1 MSVLRCEALALHR
14 ANRLVLADLSFQ
26 IEAGEM
32 VGIVGPN
39 GAGKSSLLRALA
51 GLVSTSSGE
60 VRLRGKSLGA
70 WSASERARVL
80 GYLPQHPQLLW
91 PLSVREVV
99 ALGRRPYDGTCA
111 PAAQEAAIERALAD
125 LSLTAF
131 ADRDAR
137 QLSGGEQMR
146 VHLARLAAGTPAV
159 YLVDEPTAAL
169 DPRAQLE
176 VMNTLQGCARA
187 GAAVLLVLHDLPLA
201 ARYCDRLLVL
211 QKARA
216 VICAEP
222 ALALNDSRLAEVFGV
237 AGLRGEVNG
246 REALLGLTAVSSI
259 QAPIQASN
267 QDIPE

>member
-1 MSVLRCEALALHR
+1 MSVLSCEALALQR
-14 ANRLVLADLSFQ
+14 AKRLVLADLSFQ
-26 IEAGEM
+26 IEAGAM

-39 GAGKSSLLRALA
+39 GAGKSSLLRVLA
-51 GLVSTSSGE
+51 GLAPVSSGE
-60 VRLRGKSLGA
+60 VRLKGKPIGA
-70 WSASERARVL
+70 WAASERARVL

-99 ALGRRPYDGTCA
+99 ALGRRPYDETSA
-111 PAAQEAAIERALAD
+111 PAAQEAAIDGALVD

-131 ADRDAR
+131 AGRDAR

-146 VHLARLAAGTPAV
+146 VHLARLTAGTPAV

-211 QKARA
+211 HKGRA

-222 ALALNDSRLAEVFGV
+222 AVALNDARLAEVFGV

-246 REALLGLTAVSSI
+246 RTELLSLTAL
-259 QAPIQASN
+259 QSN
-267 QDIPE
+267 QDLPA